1 LAKPPKICAYCGQNT
16 ATTKDHVFPLCLFT
30 QPLPANMITVPACD
44 QCNNS
49 KSGDDHY
56 VRDMLVTDYRT
67 FHNSTAKSLVMGHV
81 TRSAVYGS
89 SEIATAARLH
99 SEVVEM
105 ITESGIYVGDYYK
118 VPLQSQRVEE
128 AFRMMLRGLYHYHF
142 KQRLGDDL
150 ALDTKFVTPQ
160 QAQYLWEMLQHVP
173 FSGPF
178 QKGNI
183 VTYAFCS
190 PVGSPSDTVWLICF
204 YDTIYYTATTRSCDE
219 PVAEAIVDASVTQ
232 VEP

>member
-1 LAKPPKICAYCGQNT
+1 M
-16 ATTKDHVFPLCLFT
+16 

-49 KSGDDHY
+49 KSGDDDY
-56 VRDMLVTDYRT
+56 VRDMLVADYRT
-67 FHNSTAKSLVMGHV
+67 FNNSTAKSLVMGHV

-105 ITESGIYVGDYYK
+105 TTESGIYVGDYYK
-118 VPLQSQRVEE
+118 VPLQSQRVEQ
-128 AFRMMLRGLYHYHF
+128 AFRMMLRGLYYYHF

-150 ALDTKFVTPQ
+150 VLDAKFVTPQ
-160 QAQYLWEMLQHVP
+160 QAQYAGAMLQQIP

-178 QKGNI
+178 QKGNVI
-183 VTYAFCS
+183 TYIFCS
-190 PVGSPSDTVWLICF
+190 LMENPSHTVWLIRF
-204 YDTIYYTATTRSCDE
+204 YDAIYYVATTRPHDKA
-219 PVAEAIVDASVTQ
+219 VAEAIVDASAT
-232 VEP
+232 